1 MNIYNTLSRKLE
13 EFKPIKRGEAGIY
26 SCGPTVYWYQHI
38 GNLRTYIFSDILRR
52 VLEYNGFKIK
62 QIMNVTDVG
71 HLTSDA
77 DTGEDK
83 MERAAK
89 KEGKKASEI
98 SNYYWDIFKKDFKKL
113 NIQEPTKWTKAT
125 EYIKEQITLI
135 KKLEKKGFTYQTKD
149 GIYFDTSKFPNY
161 AKFAKLNVEEL
172 KAGKRV
178 DMGEK
183 KNKTDFALWKFSLK
197 AEKRQQEWDS
207 PWGVGF
213 PGWAIEC
220 SAMAMEELGE
230 TIDIHTGGEDH
241 IPIHHTNE
249 IAQSEAANE
258 KKFVNYWIHGA
269 FLLSKGEKI
278 SKSKGGLYTI
288 SELEKLGYDPLDY
301 RYLCLTTKYRM
312 PLNFTLESLD
322 AAKNSLKRLK
332 EKIQEL
338 DKKTKGD
345 TKEFKKLFLQAINQD
360 LNMPKAL
367 AILQKVIKTNKLGGK
382 EKLTLIKE
390 FDKVLALDLTKI
402 KKVEIPK
409 EILNLIKEREKARKS
424 KEWDLS
430 DKLREEIKSKGFMV
444 EDGESGP
451 KLKRLK

>member
-1 MNIYNTLSRKLE
+1 MKFYNTLSRKLE
-13 EFKPIKRGEAGIY
+13 EFKPIIPKEVKMY

-52 VLEYNGFKIK
+52 VLEYNKFKVK

-83 MERAAK
+83 MEKAAK

-98 SNYYWDIFKKDFKKL
+98 ANYYWGIFREDFKKL

-125 EYIKEQITLI
+125 KYIEEQIALI
-135 KKLEKKGFTYQTKD
+135 EILGKKGFTYQTED

-161 AKFAKLNVEEL
+161 AKFAKLNIEGLE
-172 KAGKRV
+172 AGKRIEI
-178 DMGEK
+178 GEK
-183 KNKTDFALWKFSLK
+183 KNKTDFALWKFSPK
-197 AEKRQQEWDS
+197 DEKRQQEWDS
-207 PWGVGF
+207 PWGIGF

-220 SAMAMEELGE
+220 SAMAMKELGK

-258 KKFVNYWIHGA
+258 KKFVNYWLHGA
-269 FLLSKGEKI
+269 FLLSKGKKV

-288 SELEKLGYDPLDY
+288 AELEKIGYDPLDF

-322 AAKNSLKRLK
+322 SAKNSLQRIK
-332 EKIQEL
+332 EKI
-338 DKKTKGD
+338 
-345 TKEFKKLFLQAINQD
+345 KEFDKNSKGNIKDFQKQFLESINQD
-360 LNMPKAL
+360 LNVPKAL
-367 AILQKVIKTNKLGGK
+367 ALLQEVIKTDKLGGK
-382 EKLTLIKE
+382 EKLLLIKE
-390 FDKVLALDLTKI
+390 FDEVLALDLTKI
-402 KKVEIPK
+402 KKTIIPK
-409 EILNLIKEREKARKS
+409 KIQELTEKREKARKN
-424 KEWDLS
+424 KEWGLS
-430 DKLREEIKSKGFMV
+430 DKLREEIKSNGYIV
-444 EDGESGP
+444 EDSESGSN
-451 KLKRLK
+451 LKKIK